1 MSGAAPKPET
11 SHGFG
16 HEPDQSRVGVLVW
29 MAVGL
34 LVAVAL
40 AVGAAWLVFQVLSA
54 GAPSG
59 DQTVREFD
67 AGTAAHWN
75 DPPGDLARVR
85 ATEEARLQSL
95 EWIDRV
101 EGIARIPIGDAMRL
115 VAEGKRVNGVAKAG
129 ANDSEGTSSQAQEK
143 TEDGETERANG
154 NDGNESQP
162 EPEGS

>member
-1 MSGAAPKPET
+1 MSGTTPKPEAP
-11 SHGFG
+11 HGFG
-16 HEPDQSRVGVLVW
+16 HEPDHSRVGVLVW

-40 AVGAAWLVFQVLSA
+40 AVGAAWLVFQVLGA

-85 ATEEARLQSL
+85 TSEEARLQSL
-95 EWIDRV
+95 EWVDR
-101 EGIARIPIGDAMRL
+101 EQGIARIPIADAMRF
-115 VAEGKRVNGVAKAG
+115 VAEGKRVNG
-129 ANDSEGTSSQAQEK
+129 SSKVNEV
-143 TEDGETERANG
+143 G
-154 NDGNESQP
+154 ESQP
-162 EPEGS
+162 TTKLQEANDGGGSADGAAN